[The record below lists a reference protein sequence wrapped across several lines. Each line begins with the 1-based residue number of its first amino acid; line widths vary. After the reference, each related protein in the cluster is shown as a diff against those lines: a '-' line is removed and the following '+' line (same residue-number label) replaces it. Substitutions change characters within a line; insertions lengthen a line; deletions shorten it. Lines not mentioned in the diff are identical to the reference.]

1 MQKVSFSEQVKSQI
15 LKNSFEQTCCKI
27 SALSAFVRGAGTLC
41 VEGGLLGFEVVTENK
56 LACSYF
62 NSIILSVYGENAKI
76 STIKDKLT
84 KRQKYILRLI
94 SNNSFN
100 VLADLGIVESGLNG
114 TTVNL
119 SIDKYLIENQ
129 CCKKAYVIG
138 AFIGSGSVTV
148 PTNESKIKT
157 RYHLE
162 FVFSNYQTAQDFSV
176 LMSSLDFMPRQ
187 IQRKESHVVYFKNR
201 QEVCDLLFF
210 MGAKKSYF
218 DVSNLMIEKDIRN
231 ETNRRINCEM
241 ANMEKQINASLNSIA
256 SINLIEES
264 VGLDVLPLPLKTVAI
279 MRKEHQ
285 DATLS
290 ELATILNISKSCLNH
305 RLRKIAEIAKN
316 L

>member
-1 MQKVSFSEQVKSQI
+1 
-15 LKNSFEQTCCKI
+15 
-27 SALSAFVRGAGTLC
+27 
-41 VEGGLLGFEVVTENK
+41 
-56 LACSYF
+56 
-62 NSIILSVYGENAKI
+62 
-76 STIKDKLT
+76 
-84 KRQKYILRLI
+84 
-94 SNNSFN
+94 
-100 VLADLGIVESGLNG
+100 
-114 TTVNL
+114 
-119 SIDKYLIENQ
+119 
-129 CCKKAYVIG
+129 
-138 AFIGSGSVTV
+138 
-148 PTNESKIKT
+148 
-157 RYHLE
+157 
-162 FVFSNYQTAQDFSV
+162 
-176 LMSSLDFMPRQ
+176 MSSLDFMPRQ